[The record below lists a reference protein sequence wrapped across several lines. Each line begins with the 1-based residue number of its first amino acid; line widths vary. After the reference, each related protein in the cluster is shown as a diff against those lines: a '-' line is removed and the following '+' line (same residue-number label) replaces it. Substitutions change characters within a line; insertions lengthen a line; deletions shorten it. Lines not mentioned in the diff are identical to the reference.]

1 MPLNY
6 QQQIFNDFSG
16 GITDKYVIPT
26 PNRYKIADNMYITEY
41 DSVTSRGGIEV
52 FYSRSSLERLMG
64 LWELNGEIYT
74 IQGVSLKRYD
84 ATLGTLD
91 AIDPVNSAVNSV
103 QFQEAMADN
112 IYPSASKWQNQLIF
126 TNSGVK
132 SPRQYSRPMVA
143 FKESSNVY
151 KAFEAGLPQ
160 FTTVLTYTPNATGS
174 NEYLYAVHYS
184 YEYTVDGIKHKYNS
198 TVKLSKQ
205 VTTSIAI
212 GAGDWVT
219 ITGFPNLQGT
229 LNQID
234 NSKVKIEIYRTTQG
248 TSTFYR
254 VARIPMG
261 VTSFQDNFSDDF
273 IQGNPQLYINDGKSD
288 HYQAPRCKHMTVVG
302 DIAYY
307 AAVIDE
313 LESGDEYRPYRIIQS
328 IPGSITAIDPSFF
341 RDVDDEVVGIS
352 HINGYP
358 IIFTKSFIYRIDGII
373 DSFGNGSMRLKV
385 LSDSYGCASANGIVR
400 TNDGLYWAGDH
411 GFYAT
416 DGFKITVL
424 TLELTKSYNEL
435 VKAESQ
441 QDRISGAYDKENE
454 RIYWSVSE
462 SDSENHLLWILNIN
476 PIQRGKRPGFTKFRS
491 GGIKPVS
498 TLFFGENLLIASHEG
513 SILKHN
519 SRIQTDLLANG
530 QTSPANWTTTNIEYD
545 FETSVTNFGNPA
557 TRKWVAD
564 MTVSFKTET
573 NVAMLP
579 ISNND
584 DERQV
589 RNMKEIR
596 SFGTFYWGDPDFI
609 WGSNEIRW
617 RKPETES
624 KTRHFPRATMRC
636 RRKQLRLKPAVTVIY
651 ISDYKTVADISLI
664 DPNNPSTDA
673 IAVLQ
678 GAYNWP
684 TDSVSYYIRF
694 ETDNYVGQHLILARS
709 NDTLTIAAGP
719 TIGIGIKWDIIG
731 KYKKQIF
738 ELKSIAY
745 KYAFLDN
752 LGGKFKTGDEGGNE

>member
-6 QQQIFNDFSG
+6 QQQLFSDFSG

-41 DSVTSRGGIEV
+41 DSLTSRGGLDV
-52 FYSRSSLERLMG
+52 FYNRLVQARLMG
-64 LWELNGEIYT
+64 LWELNEEVYT
-74 IQGVSLKRYD
+74 IQGLSLKVLRD
-84 ATLGTLD
+84 GTTVL
-91 AIDPVNSAVNSV
+91 INVNPVNGGQFLEIMGESV
-103 QFQEAMADN
+103 
-112 IYPSASKWQNQLIF
+112 YPNASKWQNQLIF
-126 TNSGVK
+126 TNSGTR
-132 SPRQYSRPMVA
+132 SPREYSRPMMA
-143 FKESSNVY
+143 YRKSLNTY
-151 KAFEAGLPQ
+151 RAIEAGLPQ
-160 FTTVLTYTPNATGS
+160 FDTVLTYTPNATGA
-174 NEYLYAVHYS
+174 NEYLYAAHYS
-184 YEYTVDGIKHKYNS
+184 YEYTVDGIKYRFNS
-198 TVKLSKQ
+198 SVKLSNQ
-205 VTTSIAI
+205 VTTSATI
-212 GAGDWVT
+212 GAGGSVN
-219 ITGFPNLQGT
+219 ITGLPNLIGSS
-229 LNQID
+229 NQVD
-234 NSKVKIEIYRTTQG
+234 NANVKIELYRTTQG

-254 VARIPMG
+254 IAQLAMG
-261 VTSFQDNFSDDF
+261 TASFNDVTTDANL
-273 IQGNPQLYINDGKSD
+273 IGNPQLYINGGGSD

-307 AAVIDE
+307 AAVVEE
-313 LESGDEYRPYRIIQS
+313 LNSGDEYRPYRLVQS
-328 IPGSITAIDPSFF
+328 IPGSITAIDQSFF
-341 RDVDDEVVGIS
+341 RDLDDEIVGVS
-352 HINGYP
+352 HTNGYP
-358 IIFTKSFIYRIDGII
+358 IVFTKSFIYRIDGVI

-385 LSDSYGCASANGIVR
+385 LSDSYGCASASGIVR

-435 VKAESQ
+435 VGTVIQ
-441 QDRISGAYDKENE
+441 QDRIHGAYDSENE
-454 RIYWSVSE
+454 RVYWSVSE
-462 SDSENHLLWILNIN
+462 SDSENNLMWVLNVN

-498 TLFFGENLLIASHEG
+498 TMFFGDDLLIASNEG
-513 SILKHN
+513 SIFRHN
-519 SRIQTDLLANG
+519 DRIQTDLLFNA
-530 QTSPANWTTTNIEYD
+530 TTIPFAWSTKNIDYD

-557 TRKWVAD
+557 VRKWVAD

-573 NVAMLP
+573 NIAMLP

-589 RNMKEIR
+589 RDMKEIR

-624 KTRHFPRATMRC
+624 KTRHFPRSTMRC
-636 RRKQLRLKPAVTVIY
+636 RRKQLRLKPATTVVY
-651 ISDYKTVADISLI
+651 ISDDKTVADVSLI
-664 DPNNPSTDA
+664 NPADPNTNA
-673 IAVLQ
+673 AVVIQ
-678 GAYNWP
+678 GTYQWP
-684 TDSVSYYIRF
+684 TDVVGYYIRF
-694 ETDNYVGQHLILARS
+694 ETDGYVGRYLILARS

-719 TIGIGIKWDIIG
+719 TIGVGLKWDIVG